1 MHLPLLQSL
10 SVDNND
16 KNKILLED
24 LMIYISCRFGV
35 NAPAI
40 GQNVAAP
47 MMKQKQKISL
57 TSLNFGVL
65 INIFAK

>member
-16 KNKILLED
+16 KNKILQD

-47 MMKQKQKISL
+47 IMKPKQKISL
-57 TSLNFGVL
+57 TSLNFWGS
-65 INIFAK
+65 